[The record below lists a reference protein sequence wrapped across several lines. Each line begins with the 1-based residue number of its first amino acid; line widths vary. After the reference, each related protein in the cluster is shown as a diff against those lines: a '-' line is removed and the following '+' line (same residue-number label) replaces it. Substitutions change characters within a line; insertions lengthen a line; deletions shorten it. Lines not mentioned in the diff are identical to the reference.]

1 MSNSILNMNLFK
13 LLPKENQKYE
23 FGFTKTEDY
32 MDKSIL
38 ITVYNKRNIS
48 IILINK
54 LGESSQFLNKNFD
67 FYINS
72 AGLLFSTS
80 QIIYMIGNEV
90 NTFCYC
96 LFSLDTS
103 KIVLYITFEDFIY
116 KSISNERL
124 ICLVFNNEV
133 KVYSS
138 ITKAYLYSIFIN
150 DKDVFDMSKSMM
162 YVMSNENENDKKS
175 DKSRGVIKFAMIND
189 FHTFVEKEGNSEQSQ
204 KKNRLRSSSVFDI
217 FNKHMIIFSECN
229 ELNYMNT
236 INNRYI
242 LYGDMTEG
250 KYSLLKMIPS
260 NIFNINNKE
269 ITTKISYS
277 NLRNFIKLSP
287 NSTINTVSLKDNIL
301 LLITSCSINIFL
313 LNNQIEIGECDLIE
327 IVYKEKIDYSKFYS
341 TVLLLGGFMSILYDD
356 YLKYQLMFLER
367 NEKDR
372 KNGMINSKAEVTNEV
387 LLKKFKKKMMIYSIY
402 QVDNGSVDLDSFLI
416 GDGVFKIKSS
426 PVQFLNDK
434 QFLNK
439 NLHILNDELKKHSQM
454 LPNKS
459 IEVSNPSKYNQNDLL
474 SFPYFRFMINQKERV
489 RSSFNYY
496 FNSKSKNA
504 SFQNLKKSSFS
515 IFIDGSNNNF
525 YLKTHSEIEFYEKL
539 LSDTYLES
547 STQYSQYLS
556 LKNDK
561 FEYSNVVFSNDNPKI
576 QLVDN
581 NLSTLCP
588 QLLVHNN
595 TSFEENLFYQKK
607 DLLLQD
613 SILKSLNNEI
623 YNENLH
629 SKDYLINQE
638 VDYRVEFKD
647 NYI

>member
-1 MSNSILNMNLFK
+1 MNLFNF
-13 LLPKENQKYE
+13 LPKESQKYE

-54 LGESSQFLNKNFD
+54 LGESSQFLNKQFD

-80 QIIYMIGNEV
+80 QIIYIIGNEV

-138 ITKAYLYSIFIN
+138 ITKAYLYSIYMN

-175 DKSRGVIKFAMIND
+175 EKSSGVIKFGMIND
-189 FHTFVEKEGNSEQSQ
+189 FHTFVEKEGNSEQSP
-204 KKNRLRSSSVFDI
+204 KSRLRSSSVFDI
-217 FNKHMIIFSECN
+217 FNKHMTIFSECN
-229 ELNYMNT
+229 ELNYMKT

-269 ITTKISYS
+269 ITNKISYS
-277 NLRNFIKLSP
+277 NLRNYIKLPP
-287 NSTINTVSLKDNIL
+287 NSNINTISLKDNIL
-301 LLITSCSINIFL
+301 LLITSCSIYIFL
-313 LNNQIEIGECDLIE
+313 LNNQIEVRECDLIE

-341 TVLLLGGFMSILYDD
+341 SVLLLGGFVSILYDD

-372 KNGMINSKAEVTNEV
+372 KNGMINSKAEVTSEV
-387 LLKKFKKKMMIYSIY
+387 LLKKSKKKMMIYSIY

-416 GDGVFKIKSS
+416 GDGIFKIKSN
-426 PVQFLNDK
+426 PIQFLNDK
-434 QFLNK
+434 HLLNK
-439 NLHILNDELKKHSQM
+439 NLHMINDDLKKYSQII
-454 LPNKS
+454 PNKL
-459 IEVSNPSKYNQNDLL
+459 IEVSNPGKYSQNDLL
-474 SFPYFRFMINQKERV
+474 SFPYFRFMISQKERV

-496 FNSKSKNA
+496 FNSKSKTA

-525 YLKTHSEIEFYEKL
+525 YLKTLSEIEFYEKL
-539 LSDTYLES
+539 LSDRYLES

-581 NLSTLCP
+581 NLSGLCP
-588 QLLVHNN
+588 QLLVYNN

-613 SILKSLNNEI
+613 SILKCINSEI
-623 YNENLH
+623 YNESLH
-629 SKDYLINQE
+629 SKDYLINKE

-647 NYI
+647 DYI